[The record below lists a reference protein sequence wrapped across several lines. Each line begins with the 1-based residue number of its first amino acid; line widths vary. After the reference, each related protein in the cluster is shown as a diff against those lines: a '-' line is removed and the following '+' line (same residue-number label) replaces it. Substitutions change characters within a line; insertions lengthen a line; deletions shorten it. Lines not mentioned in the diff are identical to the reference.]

1 MQHVERLVGLFVEA
15 HPRATMDRM
24 LSFLVGEHAS
34 RGALLFALAD
44 GAPVLEGTRSFHHE
58 RWSVFER
65 AWSEHRNRLSAGEV
79 IEGAG
84 YVIAGL
90 AYRGSV
96 VGLLFL
102 DAPERFR
109 AEGFDV
115 YLFALAKA
123 LLSARTQGPELSP
136 GVGVDQ
142 RALLQTV
149 LEQHEW
155 NIARVAREL
164 GVTRRTVYLRMMR
177 FGIRRKHV
185 PKMSKPLV

>member
-24 LSFLVGEHAS
+24 LSFLCGEHAAA
-34 RGALLFALAD
+34 GALLFALPA
-44 GAPVLEGTRSFHHE
+44 GAPVLEGVRSIQHE
-58 RWSVFER
+58 RLRVFDQ
-65 AWSEHRNRLSAGEV
+65 AWQEYRNRLLAGEV
-79 IEGAG
+79 VETSG

-90 AYRGSV
+90 AHRGSV

-102 DAPERFR
+102 DAPARFR
-109 AEGFDV
+109 AEGIDV

-123 LLSARTQGPELSP
+123 LLSARAQGPELSP

-149 LEQHEW
+149 LERHEW

-185 PKMSKPLV
+185 PKLSKPLV